1 MSEGE
6 RTAPSMQRRKVIY
19 TNRYEVKKFLESYK
33 LNKREVD
40 RLNALRRE
48 LELDMTS
55 LKAVDYSKVRVDGSA
70 GTSCVL
76 EVVID
81 RLEEIKQQIAEATA
95 KKYNTEKEVI
105 ALIHKLDNKNNDVD
119 ILMDRYIHLLKY
131 HDIERKYSYTYE
143 SLKNK
148 FSKAYKKLA
157 LLSKL

>member
-1 MSEGE
+1 M
-6 RTAPSMQRRKVIY
+6 IY

-33 LNKREVD
+33 LIKKEVD
-40 RLNALRRE
+40 RLNALRKE
-48 LELDMTS
+48 LELDFTS
-55 LKAVDYSKVRVDGSA
+55 LKSVDYSKIRVEGSA

-81 RLEEIKQQIAEATA
+81 RLEELKQQIAEATA

-105 ALIHKLDNKNNDVD
+105 ALIHRLDNKNNDVD
-119 ILMDRYIHLLKY
+119 ILMDRYIYLLKY

>member
-1 MSEGE
+1 
-6 RTAPSMQRRKVIY
+6 VIF

-33 LNKREVD
+33 LIKKEVE

-55 LKAVDYSKVRVDGSA
+55 LKAVDYSKIRVEGSA

-76 EVVID
+76 EVVMD
-81 RLEEIKQQIAEATA
+81 RLEELKNQIAEVTA
-95 KKYNTEKEVI
+95 KKYDIEKEVI
-105 ALIHKLDNKNNDVD
+105 ALINKLDNKNNDVD

-131 HDIERKYSYTYE
+131 HEIERKYSYTYE

-148 FSKAYKKLA
+148 ISKAYMKLA
-157 LLSKL
+157 LLSKF

>member
-1 MSEGE
+1 M
-6 RTAPSMQRRKVIY
+6 IF

-33 LNKREVD
+33 LIKKEVE

-55 LKAVDYSKVRVDGSA
+55 LKAVDYSKIRVEGSA

-76 EVVID
+76 EVVMD
-81 RLEEIKQQIAEATA
+81 RLEELKNQIAEVTA
-95 KKYNTEKEVI
+95 KKYDIEKEVI
-105 ALIHKLDNKNNDVD
+105 ALINKLDNKNNDVD

-131 HDIERKYSYTYE
+131 HEIERKYSYTYE

-148 FSKAYKKLA
+148 ISKAYMKLA
-157 LLSKL
+157 LLSKV